1 MEMYEKTNMLS
12 NLLQQITEGL
22 DIPESRYLEAKKR
35 YEAVGEWLGKDESSL
50 ASYKPEIYPQG
61 SFRLGTVIKPISNK
75 DEYDVDLV
83 CYLADLKKEKTSQ
96 KELKRMIGDR
106 LRQNETYTELLDV
119 EGQRCWTL
127 NYANEFHMDILPAIA
142 DEELRSLGGLYLD
155 AVLITD
161 KKMIEQNDSEW
172 PKSNPKGYAEWFLS
186 RQKTVFLAMQKQ
198 LAESL
203 KASIDDIPD
212 YKIKTPLQ
220 RAVQILKRH
229 RDIYFLRKRN
239 ENKPISIII
248 TTLAAH
254 LYEGQ
259 GNVYSA
265 IYDILNGIGEDSIK
279 KEGIFYIPNPVNP
292 EENFADKWDED
303 PALPVAFFEWIKN
316 AKEELGQNIL
326 LKRDNLEIGRTLEES
341 LGIKINDKVINE
353 RISTISPVYVKVNTS
368 HDRRPWSC

>member
-1 MEMYEKTNMLS
+1 METYERTNMLS
-12 NLLQQITEGL
+12 NLLQQATEEL
-22 DIPESRYLEAKKR
+22 DIPEGRYIEAKKR
-35 YEAVGEWLGKDESSL
+35 YEAVGEWLSEEGSSL

-83 CYLADLKKEKTSQ
+83 CYLAELNKVKTSQ
-96 KELKRMIGDR
+96 KELKRMVGDR
-106 LRQNETYTELLDV
+106 LRQNETYKGLLDI

-142 DEELRSLGGLYLD
+142 DEELRSSGGFYSD

-161 KKMIEQNDSEW
+161 KKMIEKNDPEW

-198 LAESL
+198 LSESL
-203 KASIDDIPD
+203 KAEIDEIPD
-212 YKIKTPLQ
+212 YRIKTPLQ

-229 RDIYFLRKRN
+229 RDIYFLKKRN

-248 TTLAAH
+248 TTLAAQ

-265 IYDILNGIGEDSIK
+265 IYDILNGIEETSIK
-279 KEGIFYIPNPVNP
+279 KAGVFYIPNPVNP
-292 EENFADKWDED
+292 EENFADKWNEN
-303 PALPVAFFEWIKN
+303 PALPVAFFEWLKN
-316 AKEELGQNIL
+316 AKEELGQNII
-326 LKRDNLEIGRTLEES
+326 LKKDNLEIGRTLEES
-341 LGIKINDKVINE
+341 LGIKINTKVINE
-353 RISTISPVYVKVNTS
+353 KASTIAPVYVKVNTS
-368 HDRRPWSC
+368 QDRRPWGF